1 MANDVDNDNYENN
14 VSAFLEK
21 DSVHLGPYKENETKE
36 NKNDNENEN
45 NNDNNKKNEKENENQ
60 NKENNYVLMGKE
72 NSKSIN
78 SELMSETELIS
89 SS

>member
-1 MANDVDNDNYENN
+1 MAHDVDNDNYENN

-21 DSVHLGPYKENETKE
+21 DNVHLGPYKENETKE

-45 NNDNNKKNEKENENQ
+45 K

-72 NSKSIN
+72 NSKSKN
-78 SELMSETELIS
+78 SELIN
-89 SS
+89 